1 MITTGYID
9 KKQTVL
15 NCNID
20 AGGANNLIWPLKI
33 IL

>member
-9 KKQTVL
+9 KKGAVL

-20 AGGANNLIWPLKI
+20 AGGDNNLICPPK
-33 IL
+33 